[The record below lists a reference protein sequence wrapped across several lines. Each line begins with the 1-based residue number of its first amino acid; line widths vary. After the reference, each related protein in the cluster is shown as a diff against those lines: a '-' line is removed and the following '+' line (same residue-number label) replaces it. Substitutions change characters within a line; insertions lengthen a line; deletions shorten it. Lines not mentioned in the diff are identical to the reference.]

1 MRSQGKN
8 FLTINEENRKEKA
21 KAKVGKHGKDKKVK
35 AGKKKVKRK

>member
-8 FLTINEENRKEKA
+8 FLTINEENRKGKA
-21 KAKVGKHGKDKKVK
+21 KAKGKHGKDKKVK